1 MYDITRKCHKTLK
14 SENQI
19 DSDAIR
25 GLMDELIE
33 TEAMQKKEVTLR
45 EYLDGLGE
53 VGI

>member
-1 MYDITRKCHKTLK
+1 
-14 SENQI
+14 
-19 DSDAIR
+19 
-25 GLMDELIE
+25 MDELIE

>member
-1 MYDITRKCHKTLK
+1 MYDMTIKCHKTLK

-19 DSDAIR
+19 DPDAIR